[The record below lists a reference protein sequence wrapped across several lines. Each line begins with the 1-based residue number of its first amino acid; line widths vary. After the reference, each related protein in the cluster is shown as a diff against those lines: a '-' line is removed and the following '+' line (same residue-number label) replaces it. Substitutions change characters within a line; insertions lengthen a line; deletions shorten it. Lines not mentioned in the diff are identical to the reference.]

1 MKLQELN
8 DKIKVLEMT
17 KAMYGDWIS
26 SKLQIGT
33 KSAFIV
39 ERNWKFITNLKT
51 KTSEI
56 FELRKSPSG
65 NEYIVGRFITT
76 DKDEELFELILRI
89 TLVLQKSIQTSFKL
103 SKPLYSIAGV
113 FTNEDNRGD
122 GIATEVY
129 KTLVTKENIY
139 LLSDSEQYFG
149 ARKLWSRLSKLV
161 DLQVDIIDV
170 NKDEIVEKN
179 ARINHGKEDWQF
191 NDNIYRYDDSLSHI
205 RLVLKD
211 IK

>member
-8 DKIKVLEMT
+8 DKLKVLEMT

-39 ERNWKFITNLKT
+39 ERHWKFITNIET

-89 TLVLQKSIQTSFKL
+89 TNKE
-103 SKPLYSIAGV
+103 LY
-113 FTNEDNRGD
+113 
-122 GIATEVY
+122 
-129 KTLVTKENIY
+129 
-139 LLSDSEQYFG
+139 
-149 ARKLWSRLSKLV
+149 
-161 DLQVDIIDV
+161 
-170 NKDEIVEKN
+170 
-179 ARINHGKEDWQF
+179 F
-191 NDNIYRYDDSLSHI
+191 NDNIYQYDNNLLSNVQ
-205 RLVLKD
+205 LM
-211 IK
+211 IKEII